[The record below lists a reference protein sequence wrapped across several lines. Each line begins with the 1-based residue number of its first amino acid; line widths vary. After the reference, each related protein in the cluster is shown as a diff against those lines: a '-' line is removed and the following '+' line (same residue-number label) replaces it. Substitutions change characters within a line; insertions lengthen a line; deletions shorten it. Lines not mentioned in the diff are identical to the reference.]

1 MYVSQART
9 QNITP
14 LLLLMREG
22 RAALATSVACFKYMA
37 LYSAIQFITILRL
50 YNINANMYPLPF
62 ALVPVY
68 M

>member
-1 MYVSQART
+1 
-9 QNITP
+9 
-14 LLLLMREG
+14 MREG